1 MQIKYI
7 NQNLY
12 FTNINFRSAFLS
24 ISNCATMFMTLY
36 MSMFFIEN
44 EFSLQTKIAS
54 IFILVLLQMQCL
66 ILNNKLNLIRS
77 IQQEKELM
85 REYNKSAILLKIG
98 FVLSYGISTM
108 LLVIPKFNF
117 LTAIAFILLYLI
129 YATYEIDNLFKFAR
143 IEKFADQQNSSD
155 TLDSIE
161 FQ

>member
-12 FTNINFRSAFLS
+12 FTNINFRGAFLS
-24 ISNCATMFMTLY
+24 ISNCATMLMTLY

-66 ILNNKLNLIRS
+66 TLNNKLNLIRS

-85 REYNKSAILLKIG
+85 FEYNKSAILLKIG
-98 FVLSYGISTM
+98 FILSYGISTM

-143 IEKFADQQNSSD
+143 FVDQQNSSD
-155 TLDSIE
+155 SIDSL
-161 FQ
+161 

>member
-1 MQIKYI
+1 
-7 NQNLY
+7 
-12 FTNINFRSAFLS
+12 
-24 ISNCATMFMTLY
+24 

-66 ILNNKLNLIRS
+66 TLNNKLNLIRS

-85 REYNKSAILLKIG
+85 FEYNKSAILLKIG
-98 FVLSYGISTM
+98 FILSYGISTM

-143 IEKFADQQNSSD
+143 FVDQQNSSD
-155 TLDSIE
+155 SIDSL
-161 FQ
+161 

>member
-12 FTNINFRSAFLS
+12 FTNINFRGAFLS
-24 ISNCATMFMTLY
+24 ISNCATMLMTLY

-66 ILNNKLNLIRS
+66 TLNNKLNLIRS

-85 REYNKSAILLKIG
+85 FEYNKSAILLKIG
-98 FVLSYGISTM
+98 FILSYGISTM

-143 IEKFADQQNSSD
+143 FADQQNSSD
-155 TLDSIE
+155 SIDSL
-161 FQ
+161 

>member
-12 FTNINFRSAFLS
+12 FTNINFRGAFLS
-24 ISNCATMFMTLY
+24 ISNCATMLMTLY

-66 ILNNKLNLIRS
+66 TLNNKLNLIRS

-85 REYNKSAILLKIG
+85 FEYNKSAILLKIG
-98 FVLSYGISTM
+98 FILSYGISTM

-129 YATYEIDNLFKFAR
+129 YATYEIDNLFKLAR
-143 IEKFADQQNSSD
+143 FADQQNSSD
-155 TLDSIE
+155 SIDSL
-161 FQ
+161 